1 MKRYICDWCKKET
14 DKLTEGW
21 GEMDVKAPE
30 AANDVWSWE
39 TEHMCPHCRK
49 HLKLD

>member
-21 GEMDVKAPE
+21 GIMDVVGDSSE
-30 AANDVWSWE
+30 NRTYE
-39 TEHMCPHCRK
+39 FEEHMCPECRK
-49 HLKLD
+49 HLKLP

>member
-21 GEMDVKAPE
+21 GTMHVVGAPPDHDYE
-30 AANDVWSWE
+30 D
-39 TEHMCPHCRK
+39 TEHMCPVCRE
-49 HLKLD
+49 HLKLG